1 MKNSYIRLKSNR
13 NHTIFIIIISII
25 NIILYLYSGFL
36 FGFSNSPYSHEI
48 LTLLTNILPKI
59 FIILGVE
66 TTRAILLRNKKN
78 KKTIVLI
85 TTLLILVQINFN
97 VLINMFTNKELL
109 FQYICSSI
117 IPLIACNIFYS
128 YLALNGLYLEIIIYR
143 LLTEMIIFILPI
155 LPNIDWFITG
165 AFGTLFPA
173 IVYVLFKY
181 TCLKKKNHIRRKKKD
196 FHDKVSYAI
205 TFICLIVLICFML
218 GFFKYELIA
227 ILSNSMIP
235 SFNRGD
241 VVIFRKINDSEIRN
255 IPKNTIIIYSIEGKN
270 VAHRVVDKI
279 EKNNNI
285 LYKTKGDKNN
295 VADTK
300 LVQTNQIK
308 GIYTFHIKY
317 IGFPS
322 IWLYEYFN
330 KK

>member
-66 TTRAILLRNKKN
+66 TTRTILLRNKKN

-85 TTLLILVQINFN
+85 TILLILVQINFS

-117 IPLIACNIFYS
+117 IPLIACNILYS
-128 YLALNGLYLEIIIYR
+128 YLSLNSFYLEIIIYR

-181 TCLKKKNHIRRKKKD
+181 TVLKEKNHVRRKKKN
-196 FHDKVSYAI
+196 FFDKVSYTA
-205 TFICLIVLICFML
+205 TFIFLITLICFML
-218 GFFKYELIA
+218 GFFRYELIA
-227 ILSNSMIP
+227 ILSNSMTP
-235 SFNRGD
+235 YFNRGD

-255 IPKNTIIIYSIEGKN
+255 IKENTIIIYSIEGKN

-295 VADTK
+295 VADMK
-300 LVQTNQIK
+300 LVQTDQIK